1 MPTLTGLRRRG
12 YTPEAIRAFCEEI
25 GVTKANST
33 IDIGVLENALRADLN
48 RRAPRRMAVL
58 DPLELVIEN
67 YPEDAEEEL
76 EAENN
81 PEAPSA
87 GRRRVPFA
95 RRLWIERDD
104 FRAEAPRKFH
114 RLTPGREV
122 RLRYAYYV
130 TCTGFDADPVTG
142 AVQRVRCR
150 YDPATRGGDS
160 ADGRTVRGTIHWVSA
175 RHAATAE
182 VRLFDHLFACDDPED
197 VPEGADFLANLNPHS
212 RIVLPAVP
220 IEPALAATG
229 PGSSVQFERKGYFCA
244 DALDWRPERPVF
256 NRSVALKD
264 SWAKV
269 EARS

>member
-1 MPTLTGLRRRG
+1 
-12 YTPEAIRAFCEEI
+12 
-25 GVTKANST
+25 
-33 IDIGVLENALRADLN
+33 
-48 RRAPRRMAVL
+48 
-58 DPLELVIEN
+58 
-67 YPEDAEEEL
+67 
-76 EAENN
+76 
-81 PEAPSA
+81 
-87 GRRRVPFA
+87 VPFA
-95 RRLWIERDD
+95 QSLWVERDD

-130 TCTGFDADPVTG
+130 TCTGFDADPATG
-142 AVQRVRCR
+142 VVQRVRCR

-182 VRLFDHLFACDDPED
+182 VRLFEHLFAGDDPED
-197 VPEGADFLANLNPHS
+197 VPEGRDFLANLNPGS
-212 RIVLPAVP
+212 LVVLPAVP
-220 IEPALAATG
+220 IEPALARTL

-244 DALDWRPERPVF
+244 DVRDWRADRPVF

-264 SWAKV
+264 TWAKL